1 MNKKDIANIRKQFKL
16 NNQYLNIKEIF
27 NVYVKKESNE
37 IYHHICQ
44 PFELLEQEAQELFL
58 DNFKKTLAG
67 QLDTKLFD
75 LKFQQDVENST
86 RDLLY
91 DGLQMEDT
99 EDWIEQMLQ
108 IVEKMYAT
116 KVYEFDTVVTFLRA
130 EYRKPTRK
138 RDPESEVGGSDE
150 VYFSPLIVCSL
161 NKIDQPKKTLVFD
174 YIERTFKSNT
184 ELDPVINLTAPLT
197 GFLFPAFT
205 DNAADVNHI
214 LYASG
219 KSNEPSYSFISDVLN
234 CEDIMTA
241 EDDKIGFEM
250 ILKNVIGDT
259 VESEVISNVYEE
271 IDRFVQEKEEEDE
284 EEKDSEPPMIN
295 YQDVERILKVS
306 GVENVDTAKVEH
318 AFKTVIDDEHHEFK
332 ATNLVPKTIKINTKV
347 AKLSLSPKD
356 LKHVK
361 YIMYQGKRCL
371 LLEIDEDVV
380 VEGLTLETKNQG
392 DHGGQGDG
400 STGSF

>member
-67 QLDTKLFD
+67 QLDTKLFE
-75 LKFQQDVENST
+75 LKFQHGGENST
-86 RDLLY
+86 RDILY

-99 EDWIEQMLQ
+99 EEWIEHMLQ
-108 IVEKMYAT
+108 IVEKMYAS

-138 RDPESEVGGSDE
+138 RDAESELGGSDE
-150 VYFSPLIVCSL
+150 VYYSPLIICTL
-161 NKIDQPKKTLVFD
+161 NKIDQPKKTLIFD
-174 YIERTFKSNT
+174 YIERTFKPNT
-184 ELDPVINLTAPLT
+184 LLDPVINLTAPLT

-214 LYASG
+214 LYAAG
-219 KSNEPSYSFISDVLN
+219 KANEPSYSFIADVLN

-250 ILKNVIGDT
+250 ILKNVIGDK

-271 IDRFVQEKEEEDE
+271 IDRFVQEKEEEE
-284 EEKDSEPPMIN
+284 ESEPPMIN
-295 YQDVERILKVS
+295 YQDVERILTVS

-318 AFKTVIDDEHHEFK
+318 AFKNVIDDEHHEFK
-332 ATNLVPKTIKINTKV
+332 AANLVPKQIKINTKV
-347 AKLSLSPKD
+347 ANLKLSPKE
-356 LKHVK
+356 LKYVK

-371 LLEIDEDVV
+371 LLEIDEDVI
-380 VEGLTLETKNQG
+380 VEGLTLETKNPG
-392 DHGGQGDG
+392 DHGDG